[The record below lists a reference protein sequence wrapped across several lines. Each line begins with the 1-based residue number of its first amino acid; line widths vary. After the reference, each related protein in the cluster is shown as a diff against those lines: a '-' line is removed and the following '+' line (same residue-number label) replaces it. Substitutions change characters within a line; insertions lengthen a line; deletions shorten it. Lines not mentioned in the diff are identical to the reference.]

1 MGLVITNEV
10 NPMIYL
16 NEEEKAL
23 IIKRYLDRYAEH
35 GIHVDTLK
43 SGGAGKQFIRHS
55 VHASM
60 FDLHGKHI
68 LDVGCGIGMFYEYL
82 KSLPI
87 ELGSYTGLDIVPAFL
102 ESNRLRF
109 PEARFDEI
117 DIFHAPL
124 DQYQADIVFMS
135 QVFNNKYRDANNETI
150 AREAIRRFF
159 NLARIGLA
167 IDFMT
172 SYVDYTEPDLY
183 YFSPERMFAYA
194 KTLTRTVALRHDY
207 LPFEFTLVLYKTPT
221 FELANIDAELASHR
235 QPGR

>member
-1 MGLVITNEV
+1 
-10 NPMIYL
+10 MIYL
-16 NEEEKAL
+16 SEEEKARVV
-23 IIKRYLDRYAEH
+23 KRYLDRYAEH

-55 VHASM
+55 VQASM
-60 FDLHGKHI
+60 FDLNGKHV

-87 ELGSYTGLDIVPAFL
+87 KIGSYTGLDIIPLFI

-109 PEARFDEI
+109 PDARFDEI
-117 DIFHAPL
+117 DILRAPL
-124 DQYQADIVFMS
+124 TPYRPDVVFMS
-135 QVFNNKYRDANNETI
+135 QVFNNKYAEADNEEI
-150 AREAIRRFF
+150 AREAIQRFF
-159 NLARIGLA
+159 AISHQGLA

-183 YFSPERMFAYA
+183 YFSPERMLAFA

-207 LPFEFTLVLYKTPT
+207 LPFEFTLFLYKNPT
-221 FELANIDAELASHR
+221 FELAKVDAKIASD
-235 QPGR
+235 